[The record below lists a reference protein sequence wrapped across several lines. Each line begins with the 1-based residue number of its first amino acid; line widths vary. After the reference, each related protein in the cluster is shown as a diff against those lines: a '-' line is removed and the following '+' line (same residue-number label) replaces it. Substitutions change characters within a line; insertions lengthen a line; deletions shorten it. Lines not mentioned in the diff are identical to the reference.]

1 MNHPEVNS
9 TQQPSDQM
17 KKRTRPP
24 PLDLNILFPRCKRP
38 STSPPK
44 RTTQH
49 KTHSE
54 SPYSPNKPFSPAEPT
69 LPLDA
74 AGRRRLLSCSVIETF
89 HSVHSPNIQSPAIQ
103 HNSSPVIRM
112 RTSFTYSQ
120 LQTLEETFSAQ
131 NQISQLHA
139 HQVAGQFEL
148 PVQSITS
155 WFSNRRYLKKKRDQ
169 RRQALL
175 KLRTGQSSL
184 DLSDSTNQ

>member
-1 MNHPEVNS
+1 MN
-9 TQQPSDQM
+9 
-17 KKRTRPP
+17 
-24 PLDLNILFPRCKRP
+24 L
-38 STSPPK
+38 
-44 RTTQH
+44 
-49 KTHSE
+49 
-54 SPYSPNKPFSPAEPT
+54 PT
-69 LPLDA
+69 LLTNLLLEA
-74 AGRRRLLSCSVIETF
+74 AKRKRLPSCSVIQTF

-103 HNSSPVIRM
+103 HNSSPVVRM

-175 KLRTGQSSL
+175 KLRTGLISL